1 VRETFRGYQAAV
13 RAQFDQLTTEGAS
26 VAADLDERQVDPA
39 FDRFSQALDAARVH
53 YHASARRGTRNAQV
67 GTVILVVLGGGR
79 LRHRLLDPDL
89 GEAPPVECMKI
100 DRSFVDGLG
109 HDAQDTAIVDGVI
122 AFAKT
127 LGLQVTAEGIE
138 TAEQLEQLRALG
150 CDFGQGFYFA
160 RSLPAGDLEAF
171 LDAHQA
177 KLDAQPWPDSERA
190 DA

>member
-1 VRETFRGYQAAV
+1 
-13 RAQFDQLTTEGAS
+13 
-26 VAADLDERQVDPA
+26 
-39 FDRFSQALDAARVH
+39 
-53 YHASARRGTRNAQV
+53 
-67 GTVILVVLGGGR
+67 
-79 LRHRLLDPDL
+79 
-89 GEAPPVECMKI
+89 
-100 DRSFVDGLG
+100 
-109 HDAQDTAIVDGVI
+109 VI

-160 RSLPAGDLEAF
+160 RPLPAGDLEAF